1 MNINENGKKPAGD
14 IPIRTTL
21 DDLNLGEVDHPGED
35 RICIVR
41 NHATG
46 DLSWR
51 FACPRADPIGML
63 FRALFHQLMAESGW
77 RERIE
82 KLEAECSTKDGDP
95 LSGPE

>member
-1 MNINENGKKPAGD
+1 MNENGNGKKSARD
-14 IPIRTTL
+14 IPTRVTL
-21 DDLNLGEVDHPGED
+21 DDLNLGEADHPGED

-41 NHATG
+41 NHVTG

-51 FACPRADPIGML
+51 FACPQADPVGML

-82 KLEAECSTKDGDP
+82 KLESSIASEPK
-95 LSGPE
+95 

>member
-1 MNINENGKKPAGD
+1 MMNDNGNGKKPPAV
-14 IPIRTTL
+14 TL
-21 DDLNLGEVDHPGED
+21 DDLGLGEADHPGED

-51 FACPRADPIGML
+51 FACPQADPVGML
-63 FRALFHQLMAESGW
+63 FRALFHQMMAESGW

-82 KLEAECSTKDGDP
+82 KLERECYTASELK
-95 LSGPE
+95 

>member
-1 MNINENGKKPAGD
+1 MNENGNGKKPVV
-14 IPIRTTL
+14 TL
-21 DDLNLGEVDHPGED
+21 DDLNLGEADHPGED

-51 FACPRADPIGML
+51 FACPQADPIGML

-82 KLEAECSTKDGDP
+82 KLEGMMAHDHPIQS
-95 LSGPE
+95 